1 MNAEVDFKMLFNE
14 NSNFIEDEIIVLDNL
29 TYRAKTYTKL
39 IESKKS
45 IYIEMDFKR
54 MNKKLN
60 IEKNCKIISNKE
72 IDLIEHL

>member
-14 NSNFIEDEIIVLDNL
+14 NSNFIEHEIIVLDNL

-45 IYIEMDFKR
+45 IYIEMDFK
-54 MNKKLN
+54 
-60 IEKNCKIISNKE
+60 
-72 IDLIEHL
+72 